1 MSEIVGKIN
10 DQESIEIQELNE
22 KRLALESLERIID
35 FTLTSKLQNDYED
48 VMEKFNSWWD
58 TTSKKYGWKR
68 EDNKSW
74 HINFNNNEVNLE

>member
-10 DQESIEIQELNE
+10 NQESIEIQELNE
-22 KRLALESLERIID
+22 KKLALESLERIID
-35 FTLTSKLQNDYED
+35 ITLTSKLQNDYEE

-58 TTSKKYGWKR
+58 TTSKKYAWKR

-74 HINFNNNEVNLE
+74 HINFNNNEVSLE